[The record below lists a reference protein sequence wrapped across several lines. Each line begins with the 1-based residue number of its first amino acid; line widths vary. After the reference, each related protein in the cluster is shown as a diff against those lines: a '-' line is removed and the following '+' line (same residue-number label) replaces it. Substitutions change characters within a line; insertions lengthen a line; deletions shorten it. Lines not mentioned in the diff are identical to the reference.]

1 MKHRQSALS
10 SLGQRT
16 EAPPISWLMRVQL
29 EHPELISLATGFTD
43 NESLPVAETRALL
56 DRLLSTPASGRPPL
70 QYGTTAGLPNL
81 RRLAAEHVGRLD
93 ARAMAGIASA
103 PAPTITP
110 ITGRRYAPERL
121 LITHG
126 SQQLLYLVTEAL
138 CDPGDIVLVEDPTY
152 FVYLGIAQ
160 SHGLVCRTTP
170 LTPAGLDFDH
180 LDQVLAELT
189 KSGQIRRLKYFYT
202 ISYLQNPTGT
212 TLSLK
217 DKRALAQRLRAC
229 ERAAGHPIYIL
240 EDAAYRELRF
250 TGADVPSMLFLPGG
264 MDRVIYA
271 ATFTKPFATGVR
283 VGYGLLPAPLYE
295 VVYRIKGN
303 HDFGTSSLLQHLL
316 VSAMQSGDYEKHL
329 EVLHRRYR
337 AKADIMI
344 ETMRQEFPETV
355 AWNEPEGGL
364 YVWAR
369 LPDHRSAGLKSRFF
383 RKALEHEVLYVPG
396 ELCYA
401 PDPSRPQPRHE
412 LRLSYGSATEA
423 EIREGIRRLGR
434 TWRSLNPAATP
445 ARARPTGG
453 SANAAPPRPR
463 PARY

>member
-1 MKHRQSALS
+1 
-10 SLGQRT
+10 
-16 EAPPISWLMRVQL
+16 MRLQL
-29 EHPELISLATGFTD
+29 DRPELISLATGFTD
-43 NESLPVAETRALL
+43 NESLPVIETRALL
-56 DRLLSTPASGRPPL
+56 DQLLSTLASGRPPL
-70 QYGTTAGLPNL
+70 QYGTTAGLADL
-81 RRLAAEHVGRLD
+81 RRLAAEHVSRLD
-93 ARAMAGIASA
+93 AQAVASA
-103 PAPTITP
+103 ASVPV
-110 ITGRRYAPERL
+110 TGRRYNPERL

-138 CDPGDIVLVEDPTY
+138 CDSGDIVLVEDPTY

-160 SHGLVCRTTP
+160 SHGLVCRATP

-212 TLSLK
+212 TLRLK
-217 DKRALAQRLRAC
+217 DKQALAQRLRAC
-229 ERAAGHPIYIL
+229 EQAAGHPIYIL

-250 TGADVPSMLFLPGG
+250 AGTDVPSMLFLPGG
-264 MDRVIYA
+264 MERVIYA

-303 HDFGTSSLLQHLL
+303 HDFGTSSLLQHLM
-316 VSAMQSGDYEKHL
+316 VRAMQSGEYGKHL
-329 EVLHRRYR
+329 EALHRRYR
-337 AKADIMI
+337 AKAEIMV
-344 ETMRQEFPETV
+344 EAMRREFPRAV

-369 LPDHRSAGLKSRFF
+369 LPDNRSAGLKSRFF
-383 RKALEHEVLYVPG
+383 RKALKNKVLYVPG

-412 LRLSYGSATEA
+412 LRLSYGSATEV
-423 EIREGIRRLGR
+423 EIREGIRRLGQ
-434 TWRSLNPAATP
+434 TMRSLSLEATRG
-445 ARARPTGG
+445 RARPAGG
-453 SANAAPPRPR
+453 SASAAPPRPR
-463 PARY
+463 RGRY

>member
-1 MKHRQSALS
+1 
-10 SLGQRT
+10 
-16 EAPPISWLMRVQL
+16 MRLQL
-29 EHPELISLATGFTD
+29 ERPELISLATGFTD
-43 NESLPVAETRALL
+43 NESLPVAETRTLL
-56 DRLLSTPASGRPPL
+56 DQLLATPASGRPPL
-70 QYGTTAGLPNL
+70 QYGTTAGLPDL

-93 ARAMAGIASA
+93 ARALLSEVSVPWLTAKVNSMS
-103 PAPTITP
+103 ITAQ
-110 ITGRRYAPERL
+110 RYSPERL

-160 SHGLVCRTTP
+160 SHGLICRGTR

-202 ISYLQNPTGT
+202 ISYLQNPTGA

-217 DKRALAQRLRAC
+217 DKSALAKRLRAC
-229 ERAAGHPIYIL
+229 EPAAGHPIYIL

-250 TGADVPSMLFLPGG
+250 AGRDVPSMLFLPGTA
-264 MDRVIYA
+264 DRVIYA

-303 HDFGTSSLLQHLL
+303 HDFGTSSLLQHLVMRAL
-316 VSAMQSGDYEKHL
+316 QSGDYKEHL
-329 EVLHRRYR
+329 GVLRQRYQ
-337 AKADIMI
+337 AKAAIMVEAI
-344 ETMRQEFPETV
+344 RRAFPREV
-355 AWNEPEGGL
+355 EWREPEGGL

-369 LPDHRSAGLKSRFF
+369 LPVKATGTNSRFF
-383 RKALEHEVLYVPG
+383 KTAFQNGVLYVPG

-401 PDPSRPQPRHE
+401 PDPSRPRPGHE
-412 LRLSYGSATEA
+412 MRLSYGSATESD
-423 EIREGIRRLGR
+423 IREGIQRLGQAL
-434 TWRSLNPAATP
+434 RSLSPAATP
-445 ARARPTGG
+445 RRARPKGG
-453 SANAAPPRPR
+453 SANAAPPRPH